1 MVPEGLYER
10 DKGASVTQGP
20 TVTCNFS
27 FVWSR
32 VR

>member
-1 MVPEGLYER
+1 MVREGLYER
-10 DKGASVTQGP
+10 DMGAWTIQGP